1 MEYSNSQEPVTA
13 SYILA
18 LVACMTQERKHSARL
33 WFWRGLAVL
42 LIVVFFVVRSMT
54 RDRLEIHAYP
64 AERVP
69 LVSTISTNGRV
80 EPEVNYEIHSPIATT
95 IKAVYV
101 QPGDEVAAGKLL
113 MVLDDVQARA
123 RLASAESGVKAAQ
136 AALEAATHNGSQQER
151 QMSAA
156 DGTRARL
163 ERDEARRSLDALTKL
178 NSTGAA
184 SQNEVAEAR
193 QRLDAAEANLHALD
207 QGASNRYSPAEIERA
222 RSALADAEASLA
234 AARQVVAQTV
244 VYAPAAGTVYS
255 LDAARTEFAEEGK
268 LLMQVADLHH
278 ERIRAY
284 FDEPEI
290 GKLAVGQ
297 KIQIKWDAKPGRIW
311 NGHIERT
318 PVTVVNLGTR
328 SVGEVLVT
336 IDDLDSELLPQ
347 TNVNVT
353 ATISSEPNALTIP
366 REALRSENSKNYVFK
381 VVKDGLQK
389 TPVTVGTLNLTQ
401 VAILSG
407 LEAGDQVATGTVS
420 GLPLREG
427 VPVKVVR

>member
-1 MEYSNSQEPVTA
+1 
-13 SYILA
+13 
-18 LVACMTQERKHSARL
+18 
-33 WFWRGLAVL
+33 
-42 LIVVFFVVRSMT
+42 MT

-69 LVSTISTNGRV
+69 LMSTISTNGRV
-80 EPEVNYEIHSPIATT
+80 EPEVNYEIHSSIATT
-95 IKAVYV
+95 VKAVYV
-101 QPGDEVAAGKLL
+101 QPGDVVAAGKLL

-123 RLASAESGVKAAQ
+123 HLASAESGVKAAQ

-163 ERDEARRSLDALTKL
+163 ERDEARRGLDALTKL

-207 QGASNRYSPAEIERA
+207 QGANNRYSPAEIERA
-222 RSALADAEASLA
+222 RSALTDAEASLA

-290 GKLAVGQ
+290 GRLAVGQ

-353 ATISSEPNALTIP
+353 ATISSESNALTIS
-366 REALRSENSKNYVFK
+366 REALRSENGKTYVFK

-389 TPVTVGTLNLTQ
+389 TPVTIGTLNLTQ

-407 LEAGDQVATGTVS
+407 LEAGDQVATGSVS

>member
-1 MEYSNSQEPVTA
+1 
-13 SYILA
+13 
-18 LVACMTQERKHSARL
+18 
-33 WFWRGLAVL
+33 
-42 LIVVFFVVRSMT
+42 MT

-95 IKAVYV
+95 VKAVYV

-163 ERDEARRSLDALTKL
+163 ERDEARRGLDALTKL

-184 SQNEVAEAR
+184 SPNEVAEAR

-207 QGASNRYSPAEIERA
+207 QGANNRYSPAEIERA
-222 RSALADAEASLA
+222 RSALTDAEASLT
-234 AARQVVAQTV
+234 AARQVVAQTM
-244 VYAPAAGTVYS
+244 VYSPVAGTVYS

-328 SVGEVLVT
+328 SVGEVLVM
-336 IDDLDSELLPQ
+336 IDDADSELLPE
-347 TNVNVT
+347 TNVTVT
-353 ATISSEPNALTIP
+353 VTISSDLNDLTVP
-366 REALRSENSKNYVFK
+366 REALRSENGKTYVFK

-389 TPVTVGTLNLTQ
+389 TPVTIGTLNLTQ

-407 LEAGDQVATGTVS
+407 LEAGDQVATGTVN

-427 VPVKVVR
+427 VPVKVER

>member
-1 MEYSNSQEPVTA
+1 
-13 SYILA
+13 
-18 LVACMTQERKHSARL
+18 
-33 WFWRGLAVL
+33 
-42 LIVVFFVVRSMT
+42 MT
-54 RDRLEIHAYP
+54 RDRLEIHAFP
-64 AERVP
+64 AARQP
-69 LVSTISTNGRV
+69 LVSYISTNGRV

-101 QPGDEVAAGKLL
+101 QPGDAVAAGKLL
-113 MVLDDVQARA
+113 LVLDDVQARA

-136 AALEAATHNGSQQER
+136 ASLEAATHNGSQQER
-151 QMSAA
+151 QMSVA
-156 DGTRARL
+156 DGIRARL

-184 SQNEVAEAR
+184 SSNEVAEAR
-193 QRLDAAEANLHALD
+193 QRLDAAEANLHAQE
-207 QGASNRYSPAEIERA
+207 QGANNRYSPAEIERA
-222 RSALADAEASLA
+222 RSALADAEASLT
-234 AARQVVAQTV
+234 AARQVVAQTM
-244 VYAPAAGTVYS
+244 VYAPVTGTVYS
-255 LDAARTEFAEEGK
+255 LDAVRTEFAEEGK

-297 KIQIKWDAKPGRIW
+297 KIQIKWDAKQGRIW

-336 IDDLDSELLPQ
+336 VDDLDSELLPQ

-353 ATISSEPNALTIP
+353 ATTSSEPNALTIP
-366 REALRSENSKNYVFK
+366 REALRSENGKNYVYK
-381 VVKDGLQK
+381 VVKHELQK
-389 TPVTVGTLNLTQ
+389 TPVTIGTLNLTQ

-407 LEAGDQVATGTVS
+407 LEEGDQVATGSVS

-427 VPVKVVR
+427 VPIKVVR

>member
-1 MEYSNSQEPVTA
+1 
-13 SYILA
+13 
-18 LVACMTQERKHSARL
+18 
-33 WFWRGLAVL
+33 
-42 LIVVFFVVRSMT
+42 MT

-101 QPGDEVAAGKLL
+101 QPGDVVAAGKLL

-163 ERDEARRSLDALTKL
+163 ERDEAHRSLDALTKL

-207 QGASNRYSPAEIERA
+207 QGANNRYSPAEIERA
-222 RSALADAEASLA
+222 RSALTDAEASLT

-244 VYAPAAGTVYS
+244 VYAPGAGTVYS

-353 ATISSEPNALTIP
+353 ATISSESNALTVP
-366 REALRSENSKNYVFK
+366 REALRSEEGKTYVYK

-407 LEAGDQVATGTVS
+407 LEEGDQVATGTVS

-427 VPVKVVR
+427 IPVKVVR